1 MGWFHNHLALH
12 RVSSYLPAIS
22 TVVCI
27 DWNVRQR
34 PRNSM
39 AVRNGLRTSQK
50 TTFGEEW
57 RDDIFRNQS
66 LYHRFLVVG
75 RDGNRMS
82 YMIFTRFYQF
92 FLTERVPAGY
102 FKIAQERPV
111 WFRWRCSIYY
121 RLANGIRV
129 GLRGWGD
136 VPTPL
141 PPLKGSWIFLQG
153 KTESQ
158 FQQAGSKK
166 NQISDFQTTNIISWS
181 YPIQFWILLDI
192 YPLSHNAKRCCII

>member
-1 MGWFHNHLALH
+1 MGWFRNHLALH

-39 AVRNGLRTSQK
+39 GVRNGLRTSQK

-92 FLTERVPAGY
+92 FSESEYLQDIEDSTGTSGMVLIRVQMKMFHLLP
-102 FKIAQERPV
+102 
-111 WFRWRCSIYY
+111 
-121 RLANGIRV
+121 LAIGIRV

-141 PPLKGSWIFLQG
+141 PPLKGSWMFLQG

-181 YPIQFWILLDI
+181 YPIQFWILWV
-192 YPLSHNAKRCCII
+192 